1 MIFRGY
7 RHRATRVIEQ
17 GMDRVEELLADQY
30 HIDIHLAHTWLMN
43 NHEDCVHNEVCQ
55 DAFTGISVEI
65 MRALNFYQFSNPDS
79 KLEDIWVCGAGAP
92 TESMKEKLK
101 ENLQVQ
107 IHDAAELLEGMF
119 GKQCTEEGSLCLQA
133 AGIALNQNITTKDKV
148 INLAE
153 AGVEKKHYALAV
165 PGIAVIVIGAA
176 ALAKFGVADRL
187 IEVNRQQNMVNSLQQ
202 QVDAANA
209 YIESIG
215 DLQDTYAHYS
225 YQGFT
230 MDELSYMNRPDV
242 MQLLQD
248 IIFPKVTVGS
258 WSLDGSQLTLP
269 VTGATLEDI
278 NKLAQELNAQDLV
291 DYCTVTTA
299 ATDNVEGQAEA
310 VTGQITIYLKTILP
324 DDLQLIVGG
333 TTNENNEP

>member
-1 MIFRGY
+1 
-7 RHRATRVIEQ
+7 
-17 GMDRVEELLADQY
+17 
-30 HIDIHLAHTWLMN
+30 
-43 NHEDCVHNEVCQ
+43 
-55 DAFTGISVEI
+55 
-65 MRALNFYQFSNPDS
+65 
-79 KLEDIWVCGAGAP
+79 
-92 TESMKEKLK
+92 MKEKLK

-119 GKQCTEEGSLCLQA
+119 GKQRTEEGALYLQA